1 MHNSIISTPSKTY
14 DHVENWINSDDDV
27 VLNCT
32 SSMGDTAGDS
42 VAFGTTGAALQN
54 TILDGGFDGDDA
66 VPFVTFPTT
75 KAGVGIND
83 GTETFNGEDGAAVGM
98 KEVEFPGVAVVGG
111 EVGVG
116 IGAVVGTTAP
126 TIALQVGESK
136 VAQMGVNDA

>member
-1 MHNSIISTPSKTY
+1 
-14 DHVENWINSDDDV
+14 
-27 VLNCT
+27 
-32 SSMGDTAGDS
+32 MGDTAGDS

-98 KEVEFPGVAVVGG
+98 KEVEFPGVAVVGVAVVGG